1 MVTAR
6 ENPSMGLFEE
16 YICTALLDSNKS
28 TIFSLS
34 PAQPKAISDKAA
46 CGQSMMKEHKTS
58 SLPAETEA

>member
-6 ENPSMGLFEE
+6 ENPSMGLLED

-34 PAQPKAISDKAA
+34 PAQVKAITDRTKQLVVS
-46 CGQSMMKEHKTS
+46 
-58 SLPAETEA
+58 P